1 MSKLIQ
7 LDKKQIQRFRTL
19 AIIGDLHGDSEALQA
34 ALKITDPLKDGILF
48 LGDYA
53 DRGQFGK
60 EVIEIVDSLKK
71 EFTQN
76 VFALKGNHEDYSESG
91 QPEFWPCTLID
102 EVQKKGNEWQTYF
115 QNTLKPFIQ
124 TLPIAAILPGE
135 TLLIHGG
142 VSTKIR
148 REEDLINPTRDVELD
163 ILWSDPFEGEGER
176 SNWERGGVGV
186 IFGQDVT
193 GKVCKALGVKR
204 IVRSHEPLKA
214 LTGPFYSHDERVIT
228 VSSTSAYGGTPFL
241 LTINPTEPPDI
252 GFVRLDTQGDLSTDI
267 P

>member
-7 LDKKQIQRFRTL
+7 LDKKQVQRSRTF
-19 AIIGDLHGDSEALQA
+19 AIIGDLHGDHEALQA
-34 ALKITDPLKDGILF
+34 ALKITDPRKDGILF

-53 DRGQFGK
+53 DRGPSGK
-60 EVIEIVDSLKK
+60 EVIGIVDWLKK
-71 EFTQN
+71 DFTQN

-102 EVQKKGNEWQTYF
+102 EVQRKGNEWQTYF

-135 TLLIHGG
+135 TLFVHGG

-148 REEDLINPTRDVELD
+148 CEEDLIDPTRDVELD
-163 ILWSDPFEGEGER
+163 ILWSDPFDGEGER

-186 IFGQDVT
+186 AFGQDVT
-193 GKVCKALGVKR
+193 EKVCKTLDVKR
-204 IVRSHEPLKA
+204 IIRSHEPGKA
-214 LTGPFYSHDERVIT
+214 MTGPFCSHNERVIT
-228 VSSTSAYGGTPFL
+228 VSSTSVYGGAPFL
-241 LTINPTEPPDI
+241 LSLNPADLSDI
-252 GFVRLDTQGDLSTDI
+252 RFTKLDTQGNLSTQTT
-267 P
+267 